1 MPPPPH
7 QRMRRCKAAIK
18 PVCACCSLL
27 ASLPT
32 MQPNYQHNRG
42 CVTSQNFNYTGWS
55 AADSERHST
64 RNGDSL
70 LEKTNSLLKAPQ
82 GRKHDDTTI
91 GWDRVS
97 GIWMQTESERCQHRT
112 RQLTCLHTFYSASQL
127 QIVISGNTQQLKQ
140 NTRKCKAQKL
150 PWWFAKLRSGFH
162 IFCKTLLPKCNFSKK
177 CGKQSNDCQ
186 KYISNYQ
193 ESKRQLRRWLPVQF
207 ASIGGCTMVSNVQLS
222 KEVMAHVCSL
232 PWSNIPR
239 GNSRCPVCGVRAYKH
254 SSSAVSIHDELRTS
268 KSCNLKQ
275 RKNHLLTANCDSK
288 RFKRAICCRA
298 AGVPASRAV
307 TNRAVH
313 MACMSQATSTTEHHQ
328 CKADF

>member
-1 MPPPPH
+1 MLAPQKGMPPPPH

-162 IFCKTLLPKCNFSKK
+162 IFDLQNFASQMQLFQKMWKAKQWLSKIHQQLS
-177 CGKQSNDCQ
+177 GKQ
-186 KYISNYQ
+186 K
-193 ESKRQLRRWLPVQF
+193 
-207 ASIGGCTMVSNVQLS
+207 
-222 KEVMAHVCSL
+222 
-232 PWSNIPR
+232 
-239 GNSRCPVCGVRAYKH
+239 
-254 SSSAVSIHDELRTS
+254 
-268 KSCNLKQ
+268 
-275 RKNHLLTANCDSK
+275 TA
-288 RFKRAICCRA
+288 
-298 AGVPASRAV
+298 P
-307 TNRAVH
+307 
-313 MACMSQATSTTEHHQ
+313 
-328 CKADF
+328 